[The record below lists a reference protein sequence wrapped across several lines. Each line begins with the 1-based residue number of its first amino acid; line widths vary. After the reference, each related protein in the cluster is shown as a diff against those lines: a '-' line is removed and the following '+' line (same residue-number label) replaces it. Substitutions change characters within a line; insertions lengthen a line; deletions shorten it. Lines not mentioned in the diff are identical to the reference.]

1 MMKEVWVKA
10 DPWQKELVTTALEGG
25 ADAVMVASRD
35 MEKVRELGVIRTVS
49 HEGDIRWEEDVVL
62 LEIASTEDEDRI
74 VDMSRHKKVVV
85 RTTDWNVIPLENL
98 VARTQNIFV
107 EVDNLGDAKMALTV
121 LEKGVDGLVITATDP
136 VMVKE
141 VLNLVKSERQEL
153 ELCPLEIQSV
163 RSMGMGDRVCVDTCT
178 MMGEGEGILVG
189 NSSKGLFLMHAES
202 IENPYVAPRPFRV
215 NAGAVHAYVSLP
227 GGKTSYLSELKAGK
241 EVLGVNWRGEAVSLV
256 VGRVKIEQRPLLLVE
271 AMGPDGLV
279 SMILQNAETIRLV
292 GKEGQAISVV
302 NLHPGDV
309 VLGRVEAAGRHFG
322 HKINESIVEN

>member
-1 MMKEVWVKA
+1 MKEVWVKA

-25 ADAVMVASRD
+25 ADAVMVASQD
-35 MEKVRELGVIRTVS
+35 IEKVRELGVIRTVS
-49 HEGDIRWEEDVVL
+49 HKGDIRLEEDVVL
-62 LEIASTEDEDRI
+62 LEIASTQDEDRI

-107 EVDNLGDAKMALTV
+107 EADNLGDAKMALTV

-136 VMVKE
+136 VTVKE
-141 VLNLVKSERQEL
+141 MLTLVKSERQEL

-189 NSSKGLFLMHAES
+189 NSSKGLFLVHAES

-241 EVLGVNWRGEAVSLV
+241 EVLGVNWKGEAIPLV

-271 AMGPDGLV
+271 ATGPDGQV

>member
-1 MMKEVWVKA
+1 
-10 DPWQKELVTTALEGG
+10 LVTTALEGG
-25 ADAVMVASRD
+25 ADAVMVAPRD
-35 MEKVRELGVIRTVS
+35 VEKVTELGVIRTVS
-49 HEGDIRWEEDVVL
+49 DEGDIRWEKDVVA
-62 LEIASTEDEDRI
+62 LEITSSRDEDKI
-74 VDMSRHKKVVV
+74 VDMSRQKKVVV

-98 VARTQNIFV
+98 VARTRNVFV
-107 EVDNLGDAKMALTV
+107 EVDSLEGARMALTV

-136 VMVKE
+136 VRVKE
-141 VLNLVKSERQEL
+141 MLNLVKSQRQKL
-153 ELCPLEIQSV
+153 ELCPLEIQRV
-163 RSMGMGDRVCVDTCT
+163 RPLGMGDRVCVDTCT

-189 NSSKGLFLMHAES
+189 NSSKGLFLVHAES

-227 GGKTSYLSELKAGK
+227 EGKTSYLCELKAGT
-241 EVLGVNWRGEAVSLV
+241 EVLSVNWQGEARSLV
-256 VGRVKIEQRPLLLVE
+256 VGRVKIEKRPLLLME

-302 NLHPGDV
+302 NLAQGDV

-322 HKINESIVEN
+322 HKIDESIIEN

>member
-1 MMKEVWVKA
+1 MKEVWVKA

-25 ADAVMVASRD
+25 ADAVMVASQD
-35 MEKVRELGVIRTVS
+35 VEKVKELGVIQTVS

-62 LEIASTEDEDRI
+62 LEIASTEDEDKI

-107 EVDNLGDAKMALTV
+107 EADNPDDAKMALTV

-136 VMVKE
+136 VTVKE
-141 VLNLVKSERQEL
+141 MLNLVKSERQEL
-153 ELCPLEIQSV
+153 ELCPLEIRSV

-189 NSSKGLFLMHAES
+189 NSSKGLFLVHAES

-215 NAGAVHAYVSLP
+215 NAGAVHAYVFLP

-241 EVLGVNWRGEAVSLV
+241 EVLCVNWKGEAVSLV

-271 AMGPDGLV
+271 AMGPDGEV

>member
-1 MMKEVWVKA
+1 MKEVWVKA

-25 ADAVMVASRD
+25 ADAVMVASQD
-35 MEKVRELGVIRTVS
+35 IEKVRELGVIRTVS
-49 HEGDIRWEEDVVL
+49 HKGDIRWEEDVVL
-62 LEIASTEDEDRI
+62 LEIASTQDEDKI
-74 VDMSRHKKVVV
+74 VNMSRHKRVVV

-107 EVDNLGDAKMALTV
+107 ETDNLDDAKMALTV

-141 VLNLVKSERQEL
+141 MLTLVKSERQKL

-189 NSSKGLFLMHAES
+189 NSSKGLFLVHAES

-241 EVLGVNWRGEAVSLV
+241 EVLGVNWKGEAVSLV

-271 AMGPDGLV
+271 AMGPDGEV

>member
-1 MMKEVWVKA
+1 MKEVWVKA

-25 ADAVMVASRD
+25 ADAVMVASQD
-35 MEKVRELGVIRTVS
+35 VGKVKELGVIQTVS

-62 LEIASTEDEDRI
+62 LEIASTEDEDKI

-107 EVDNLGDAKMALTV
+107 EADNPDDAKMALTV

-136 VMVKE
+136 VLVKE
-141 VLNLVKSERQEL
+141 MLNLVKSERRKL
-153 ELCPLEIQSV
+153 ELCPLEIRSV

-189 NSSKGLFLMHAES
+189 NSSKGLFLVHAES

-241 EVLGVNWRGEAVSLV
+241 EVLCVNWKGEAVSLV

-271 AMGPDGLV
+271 AMGPDGEV

-322 HKINESIVEN
+322 HKINESIIEN

>member
-1 MMKEVWVKA
+1 M
-10 DPWQKELVTTALEGG
+10 
-25 ADAVMVASRD
+25 
-35 MEKVRELGVIRTVS
+35 
-49 HEGDIRWEEDVVL
+49 
-62 LEIASTEDEDRI
+62 
-74 VDMSRHKKVVV
+74 DMSRHKKVVV

-107 EVDNLGDAKMALTV
+107 ETNTLDDAKMALTV

-141 VLNLVKSERQEL
+141 MLNLVKSERQEL
-153 ELCPLEIQSV
+153 ELCPLEILSV

-189 NSSKGLFLMHAES
+189 NSSKGLFLVHAES

-215 NAGAVHAYVSLP
+215 NAGAVHAYVFLP

-241 EVLGVNWRGEAVSLV
+241 EVLCVNWKGEAVSLV

-271 AMGPDGLV
+271 AMGPDGEV

>member
-1 MMKEVWVKA
+1 MKEVWVKA

-25 ADAVMVASRD
+25 ADAVVVASRD

-107 EVDNLGDAKMALTV
+107 EADNPDDAKMALTV

-136 VMVKE
+136 VTVKE
-141 VLNLVKSERQEL
+141 MLTLVKSERQEL

-189 NSSKGLFLMHAES
+189 NSSKGLFLVHAES

-241 EVLGVNWRGEAVSLV
+241 EVLGVNWKGEAVSLV

-271 AMGPDGLV
+271 AMGPDGEV
-279 SMILQNAETIRLV
+279 SMILQNAETIRFV
-292 GKEGQAISVV
+292 GMEGQAISVV

>member
-1 MMKEVWVKA
+1 MKEVWVKA
-10 DPWQKELVTTALEGG
+10 DPWQKDLVTTALEGG
-25 ADAVMVASRD
+25 ADAVMVASQD
-35 MEKVRELGVIRTVS
+35 IEKVRELGVIRTVS
-49 HEGDIRWEEDVVL
+49 DEGDIRWEEDVVL
-62 LEIASTEDEDRI
+62 LEIASTQDEDKI
-74 VDMSRHKKVVV
+74 VNMSRHKKVVV

-107 EVDNLGDAKMALTV
+107 EADNTDDAKMALTV

-136 VMVKE
+136 IMVKE
-141 VLNLVKSERQEL
+141 MLILVKSERQKL

-189 NSSKGLFLMHAES
+189 NSSKGLFLVHAES

-241 EVLGVNWRGEAVSLV
+241 GVLGVNWKGEAIPLV

-271 AMGPDGLV
+271 AMGPDGEV

>member
-1 MMKEVWVKA
+1 MKEVWVKA

-25 ADAVMVASRD
+25 ADAVVVASRD

-62 LEIASTEDEDRI
+62 LEIASTEDEDRV

-107 EVDNLGDAKMALTV
+107 EADNPDDAKMALTV

-136 VMVKE
+136 VTVKE
-141 VLNLVKSERQEL
+141 MLTLVKSERQKL

-189 NSSKGLFLMHAES
+189 NSSKGLFLVHAES

-241 EVLGVNWRGEAVSLV
+241 EVLSVNWKGEAVSLV

-271 AMGPDGLV
+271 AMGPDGEV

-292 GKEGQAISVV
+292 GMEGQAISVV

>member
-1 MMKEVWVKA
+1 MKEVWVKA

>member
-1 MMKEVWVKA
+1 MKEVWVKA

-25 ADAVMVASRD
+25 ADAVVVASRD
-35 MEKVRELGVIRTVS
+35 IEKVRELGVIRTVS
-49 HEGDIRWEEDVVL
+49 DKGDIRWEEDVVL
-62 LEIASTEDEDRI
+62 LEIACTQDEDRI

-107 EVDNLGDAKMALTV
+107 ETDNLDDAQMALTV

-136 VMVKE
+136 VTVKE
-141 VLNLVKSERQEL
+141 MLTLVKSERQKL
-153 ELCPLEIQSV
+153 ELCPLEIESV

-189 NSSKGLFLMHAES
+189 NSSKGLFLVHAES

-241 EVLGVNWRGEAVSLV
+241 EVLGVNWRGEAISLV

-271 AMGPDGLV
+271 AMGPDGQV

-322 HKINESIVEN
+322 YKINESIVEN

>member
-1 MMKEVWVKA
+1 MKEVWVKA

-35 MEKVRELGVIRTVS
+35 MEKVRELGVIQTVS
-49 HEGDIRWEEDVVL
+49 HDGDIRWEEDVVL
-62 LEIASTEDEDRI
+62 LEIASTQDEDRI
-74 VDMSRHKKVVV
+74 VDMSHQKKVVV

-107 EVDNLGDAKMALTV
+107 EADNLGDAQMALTV

-141 VLNLVKSERQEL
+141 MLTLVKSERQEL
-153 ELCPLEIQSV
+153 ELCQLEIESV

-189 NSSKGLFLMHAES
+189 NSSKGLFLVHAES

-227 GGKTSYLSELKAGK
+227 GEKTGYLSELKAGK
-241 EVLGVNWRGEAVSLV
+241 EVLGVNWKGEAISLV

-271 AMGPDGLV
+271 AMGPDGQV

>member
-1 MMKEVWVKA
+1 MKEVWVKA

-25 ADAVMVASRD
+25 ADAVMVASQD
-35 MEKVRELGVIRTVS
+35 IGKVRELGIIQTVS

-107 EVDNLGDAKMALTV
+107 EANTLDDAKMALTV

-136 VMVKE
+136 VTVKE
-141 VLNLVKSERQEL
+141 MLNLVKSERQKL
-153 ELCPLEIQSV
+153 ELCPLEIRSV

-189 NSSKGLFLMHAES
+189 NSSKGLFLVHAES

-241 EVLGVNWRGEAVSLV
+241 EVLCVNWKGEAVSLV

-271 AMGPDGLV
+271 AMGPDGEV

>member
-1 MMKEVWVKA
+1 MKEVWVKA

-25 ADAVMVASRD
+25 ADAVMVASQD
-35 MEKVRELGVIRTVS
+35 VGKVKELGVIQTVS

-62 LEIASTEDEDRI
+62 LEISSTEDEDKI

-107 EVDNLGDAKMALTV
+107 EADNPDDAKMALTV
-121 LEKGVDGLVITATDP
+121 LEKGVDGLVITAMDP

-141 VLNLVKSERQEL
+141 MLSLVKSERQKL
-153 ELCPLEIQSV
+153 ELCPLEIRSV

-189 NSSKGLFLMHAES
+189 NSSKGLFLVHAES

-241 EVLGVNWRGEAVSLV
+241 EVLCVNWKGEAVSLV

-271 AMGPDGLV
+271 AMGPDGEV

-322 HKINESIVEN
+322 HKINESIIEN

>member
-1 MMKEVWVKA
+1 MKEVWVKA

-25 ADAVMVASRD
+25 ADAVMVASQD
-35 MEKVRELGVIRTVS
+35 VGKVKELGVIQTVS

-62 LEIASTEDEDRI
+62 LEIASTEDEDKI

-107 EVDNLGDAKMALTV
+107 EADNPDDAKMALTV

-141 VLNLVKSERQEL
+141 MLTLVKSERQKL
-153 ELCPLEIQSV
+153 ELCPLEIRSV

-189 NSSKGLFLMHAES
+189 NSSKGLFLVHAES

-241 EVLGVNWRGEAVSLV
+241 EVLGVNWKGEAIPLV

-271 AMGPDGLV
+271 AMGPDGEV

>member
-1 MMKEVWVKA
+1 MKEVWVKA

-241 EVLGVNWRGEAVSLV
+241 EVLGVNWKGEAVSLV

>member
-1 MMKEVWVKA
+1 MKEVWVKA

-25 ADAVMVASRD
+25 ADAVMVASQD
-35 MEKVRELGVIRTVS
+35 VGKVRELGVIQTVS

-62 LEIASTEDEDRI
+62 LEIASTEDEDKI

-107 EVDNLGDAKMALTV
+107 EADNPDDAKMALTV

-136 VMVKE
+136 VTVKE
-141 VLNLVKSERQEL
+141 MLNLVKSERQEL
-153 ELCPLEIQSV
+153 ELCPLEIRSV

-189 NSSKGLFLMHAES
+189 NSSKGLFLVHAES

-215 NAGAVHAYVSLP
+215 NAGAVHAYVFLP

-241 EVLGVNWRGEAVSLV
+241 EVLCVNWKGEAVSLV

-271 AMGPDGLV
+271 AMGPDGEV

>member
-1 MMKEVWVKA
+1 MKEVWVKA

-25 ADAVMVASRD
+25 ADAVMVASGD
-35 MEKVRELGVIRTVS
+35 MEKVRELGVIQTVS
-49 HEGDIRWEEDVVL
+49 HDGDIRWEEDVVL
-62 LEIASTEDEDRI
+62 LEIACTQDEDRI
-74 VDMSRHKKVVV
+74 VDMSHHKKVVV

-107 EVDNLGDAKMALTV
+107 EADNLGDAKMALTV

-136 VMVKE
+136 VTVKE
-141 VLNLVKSERQEL
+141 MLTLVKSERQEL

-178 MMGEGEGILVG
+178 MMGEGEGLLVG
-189 NSSKGLFLMHAES
+189 NSSKGLFLVHAES

-241 EVLGVNWRGEAVSLV
+241 EVLGVNWKGEAIPLV

-271 AMGPDGLV
+271 AMGPDGQV

>member
-1 MMKEVWVKA
+1 MKEVWVKA

-25 ADAVMVASRD
+25 ADAVVVASRD

-107 EVDNLGDAKMALTV
+107 EADNPDDAKMALTV

-136 VMVKE
+136 VTVKE
-141 VLNLVKSERQEL
+141 MLTLVKSERQEL

-189 NSSKGLFLMHAES
+189 NSSKGLFLVHAES

-241 EVLGVNWRGEAVSLV
+241 EVLGVNWKGEAVSLV

-271 AMGPDGLV
+271 AMGPDGEV

-292 GKEGQAISVV
+292 GMEGQAISVV

>member
-1 MMKEVWVKA
+1 MKEVWVKA

-25 ADAVMVASRD
+25 ADAVMVASQD
-35 MEKVRELGVIRTVS
+35 IGKVRELGVIRTVS
-49 HEGDIRWEEDVVL
+49 DEGDIRWEEDVVL
-62 LEIASTEDEDRI
+62 LEIASTQDEDRI

-107 EVDNLGDAKMALTV
+107 EADNLDDAKMALTV
-121 LEKGVDGLVITATDP
+121 LEKGVDGLVITATDS
-136 VMVKE
+136 VTVKE
-141 VLNLVKSERQEL
+141 MLTLVKSERQKL

-189 NSSKGLFLMHAES
+189 NSSKGLFLVHAES

-241 EVLGVNWRGEAVSLV
+241 EVLGVNWKGEAISLV

-271 AMGPDGLV
+271 AMGPDGKV